1 VKKEQELPE
10 YAKQKGA
17 TGASEGVKRGDGRE
31 GYVQTARIGELGGEQ
46 YAAESRARR
55 ARSTAR
61 QQLQSKIPAHRLM
74 RCRIHW
80 PGAGAPRTRG
90 ARSDRNPS
98 L

>member
-1 VKKEQELPE
+1 VKEEQELPE

-17 TGASEGVKRGDGRE
+17 TGASEGVKRGG
-31 GYVQTARIGELGGEQ
+31 GYVQTARIGELGEEQ

-80 PGAGAPRTRG
+80 PGAGAPRSRG
-90 ARSDRNPS
+90 ARSDRDPS